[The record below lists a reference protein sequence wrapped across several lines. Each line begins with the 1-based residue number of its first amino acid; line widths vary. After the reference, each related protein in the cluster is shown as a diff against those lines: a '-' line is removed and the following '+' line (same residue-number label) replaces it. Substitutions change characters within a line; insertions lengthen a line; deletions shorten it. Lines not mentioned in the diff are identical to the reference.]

1 MLLIPAIDLK
11 AGQCVQLQQG
21 VAASATVYSDDP
33 PAMAKRWAEAGAR
46 RLHVVDLDGAF
57 AGEPAHEDL
66 VGAIVAAVP
75 GVPVQVGGGIRTV
88 AAARAYLDAGASEV
102 IAGTRAIEQPCFLRE
117 LAAAVPGRAI
127 LGLDARDGRLAT
139 QGWTAERD
147 VDAASFAAELGD
159 LPLFA
164 IVYTDVARD
173 GMLSGVN
180 APATARL
187 AAATKVPVIASGGVR
202 NLADLRALKSLRLG
216 AALLGAISGS
226 ALYEGTLDFA
236 AGQRL
241 LDGDAP

>member
-11 AGQCVQLQQG
+11 DGQCVQLRQG
-21 VAASATVYSDDP
+21 VAASAAVYSDDP
-33 PAMAKRWAEAGAR
+33 PAMAKRWAAAGAR

-57 AGEPAHEDL
+57 AGAPVHERL
-66 VGAIVAAVP
+66 VAAIAAAVP
-75 GVPVQVGGGIRTV
+75 GVPVQVGGGIRSL
-88 AAARAYLDAGASEV
+88 AAARAYLEAGASQV
-102 IAGTRAIEQPCFLRE
+102 IAGTRAIEDPGFLRE
-117 LAAAVPGRAI
+117 LTTALPGRAI

-139 QGWTAERD
+139 RGWTAERD
-147 VDAASFAAELGD
+147 LDAAGFAAELGD

-187 AAATKVPVIASGGVR
+187 AAAAKVPLIASGGVR
-202 NLADLRALKSLRLG
+202 DLADLLALQRLDLG

-241 LDGDAP
+241 LDETAQ